1 MEIAQ
6 FAVARVGLT
15 TNPSCA
21 VNVAITSLR
30 TEQKKKKTSYSV
42 YRAKTRV
49 KTRFDRARHR
59 RAPQAKA
66 MNVNTPWT

>member
-42 YRAKTRV
+42 YRGEKLE
-49 KTRFDRARHR
+49 
-59 RAPQAKA
+59 
-66 MNVNTPWT
+66 